1 MGIISLLISGI
12 LINNYIF
19 VKFLGICSFLGC
31 SDQVDTAVGMGIAVT
46 FVMTAACAVTWLVQH
61 YILNVFNIGY
71 MQTVTFILVI
81 AALVQF
87 VEMVIKKV
95 SPTLYRALGV
105 YLPLI
110 TTNCAVLGCAVLN
123 IQQDYNFFY
132 AMVSGFAY
140 ALGYFLAIT
149 LMAGVREKLIFSSI
163 PESLQGFPISFII
176 TGLMAISFY
185 GFQGLFQEIL
195 TL

>member
-31 SDQVDTAVGMGIAVT
+31 SDQIDTAVGMGIAVT

-61 YILNVFNIGY
+61 YILNLFNIGY
-71 MQTVTFILVI
+71 MQTVTFILVV

-123 IQQDYNFFY
+123 IQQDYNFFFS
-132 AMVSGFAY
+132 MVSGFSY
-140 ALGYFLAIT
+140 ALGYFLAIV
-149 LMAGVREKLIFSSI
+149 LMAGVREKLAFSSI
-163 PESLQGFPISFII
+163 PNSLKGFPITLII

-185 GFQGLFQEIL
+185 GFQGLFQEFL

>member
-1 MGIISLLISGI
+1 MGIISLLIAGI
-12 LINNYIF
+12 LVNNYIF
-19 VKFLGICSFLGC
+19 VKFLGVCSFLGC
-31 SDQVDTAVGMGIAVT
+31 SDQLDTAVGMGIAVT
-46 FVMTAACAVTWLVQH
+46 FVMTAASAVTWLVQH

-71 MQTVTFILVI
+71 MQTVTFILVV

-123 IQQDYNFFY
+123 IQQDYNFFFS
-132 AMVSGFAY
+132 MVSGFSY
-140 ALGYFLAIT
+140 ALGYFLAIV
-149 LMAGVREKLIFSSI
+149 LMAGVREKLAFSSI
-163 PESLQGFPISFII
+163 PNSLKGFPITLII
-176 TGLMAISFY
+176 TGLMAVSFY
-185 GFQGLFQEIL
+185 GFQGLFQEFL